1 MHPRYRYPR
10 YPQYP
15 PLDVLLPVVAVPKR
29 RSRLGS
35 TCLMAPELLSKQN
48 PNECREIMCIYIYTV
63 HMYID
68 MQTPRQ
74 WGLQISVLKPRMVTM
89 CHYYYSAKEQKTWPE
104 LGQPTLRRSSFPK
117 LVLSTCTWGR
127 PWPSCISKSMKNM
140 FHHVP

>member
-1 MHPRYRYPR
+1 
-10 YPQYP
+10 
-15 PLDVLLPVVAVPKR
+15 
-29 RSRLGS
+29 
-35 TCLMAPELLSKQN
+35 
-48 PNECREIMCIYIYTV
+48 
-63 HMYID
+63 MYID